1 MILNAYIWNLYKES
15 ESGQQTIADYSVDL
29 ASLAQESGL
38 DEYAVSI
45 PDDHQAEVGADIVT
59 VSLVQT
65 VHDAYSQYT
74 VGSIDEAI
82 QKYNEMVVNGIPV
95 VVPEHPKVGLRFG
108 KHEWDWYG
116 DIDLVAWG
124 LYFARP
130 EFFLPY
136 LFLPW
141 WSDGMTFHVLEE
153 ICARFNVPLPPLPSK
168 RDKPGKA
175 LYYGRLMRTLYEFR
189 QLHSLSPAEMCA
201 FLYDF
206 GLNVIEQEEP
216 EELPPPSKVW
226 LIKGGKHSSD
236 FDFLEQATEST
247 VAYEWGGNL
256 EIRRGDIL
264 LMYLLSPRSY
274 IHSIWRAVSD
284 GFADPFFHYHYAVGI
299 GSMVKTKPVTFREM
313 KNDPILG
320 QKGLIRANLQG
331 ASGDPF
337 SVAEYDAIL
346 SIMERKGQDISL
358 LPTLEPLS
366 YPDLAK
372 ISNERDVE
380 KFLVEPLL
388 ERLGY
393 TEDDWIRQM
402 SIKMGRGERNYPDY
416 AFGATTKW
424 GEESARMVLEA
435 KYRISTRRELR
446 EAFYQA
452 KSYALRLQAELIVLC
467 AIDGV
472 WIFEYKGND
481 FDREGFVHRRWS
493 ELSHPDTL
501 HEISR
506 IIGEKVVLASR

>member
-1 MILNAYIWNLYKES
+1 MILNTYIWNLYKES
-15 ESGQQTIADYSVDL
+15 ESGRQTIADYSMDL
-29 ASLAQESGL
+29 AAFRQTFGL
-38 DEYAVSI
+38 DKYTMPI
-45 PDDHQAEVGADIVT
+45 PDDHKAEVGADTVT

-65 VHDAYSQYT
+65 VRDVYSQYT

-82 QKYNEMVVNGIPV
+82 QKYNEMVTNGIPV
-95 VVPEHPKVGLRFG
+95 VVPEHPEVGLRFG
-108 KHEWDWYG
+108 EHEWDWYG
-116 DIDLVAWG
+116 DVDLVSWG

-136 LFLPW
+136 LFLPRCE
-141 WSDGMTFHVLEE
+141 GMTFHVLEE
-153 ICARFNVPLPPLPSK
+153 ICASFDVPLPPLPSK

-175 LYYGRLMRTLYEFR
+175 LYYGRLMRTFYEFR
-189 QLHSLSPAEMCA
+189 QLHRLSPAEMCA

-216 EELPPPSKVW
+216 DELPPPSKVW
-226 LIKGGKHSSD
+226 LIKGGQGGSG
-236 FDFLEQATEST
+236 FDLVEQATASNVT
-247 VAYEWGGNL
+247 YQWGGNL
-256 EIRRGDIL
+256 EMRRGDIL
-264 LMYLLSPRSY
+264 LMYLLSPRSC

-313 KNDPILG
+313 KNDPVLG

-337 SVAEYDAIL
+337 SVEEYDAIL
-346 SIMERKGQDISL
+346 GIMERKGQDTSL
-358 LPTLEPLS
+358 LPRLEPLS

-393 TEDDWIRQM
+393 TQDDWIRQM

-452 KSYALRLQAELIVLC
+452 KSYALRLQAERIVLC

-472 WIFEYKGND
+472 WIFEYQAHD
-481 FDREGFVHRRWS
+481 FDREDFVHRRWS

-506 IIGEKVVLASR
+506 IIGHKAVLASA